1 MDELD
6 FDKPF
11 AIMIVVFYTL
21 VTVVMGLNVYFWIGS

>member
-11 AIMIVVFYTL
+11 AIMLGVFYAL
-21 VTVVMGLNVYFWIGS
+21 VVVVMALNVYFWLGA